1 MSNMS
6 DYLEDALTAWIAGT
20 TFPAPPANWYVAL
33 FVTATDDATGGTEV
47 TGGSY
52 ARKAVAASGA
62 QWTRGTGGPGTVT
75 NTNVITFTTASAD
88 WGTVSHAA
96 IYDAVSGGNRIMHGA
111 LTTPK
116 AVGNGV
122 TFEIA
127 ATDMDLVF
135 A

>member
-1 MSNMS
+1 MAAMS

-33 FVTATDDATGGTEV
+33 FTSTTDDGAGGTEV

-75 NTNVITFTTASAD
+75 NTNAITFAAATAD
-88 WGTVSHAA
+88 WGTVTHAA
-96 IYDAVSGGNRIMHGA
+96 LYDAVTGGNRIMHSA
-111 LTTPK
+111 LAASRSVP
-116 AVGNGV
+116 NGSI
-122 TFEIA
+122 FEIA
-127 ATDMDLVF
+127 ATELDLVY